1 MKSALEC
8 FQLAAACERLAEEA
22 VVNDNRTALLS
33 TASQWRKLGSQ
44 AKAKETGKIPDEY
57 RKPPK
62 A

>member
-1 MKSALEC
+1 
-8 FQLAAACERLAEEA
+8 LAEEA
-22 VVNDNRTALLS
+22 VGNDNRTALLS

-44 AKAKETGKIPDEY
+44 AKAKETGKIPDAY